1 MHIEERV
8 TNSKMTKVDRYNWK
22 MADSP
27 GVLRMVD
34 KGDLVVDH
42 TYQRNTNEAKLAAI
56 ARAWSWIA
64 CGAIVVADR
73 DGTLF
78 VVDGQHRVFAARK
91 RSDISALP
99 CIIFKTQHQNEEA
112 EGFLRGNRGRKP
124 ITSVEAFRALVT
136 VGNKEALVVQELL
149 QQAGKTAGEGVSPG
163 VVKCVGV
170 IQKWA
175 QANEPALRRVWP
187 LIVAAS
193 AGQQINQR
201 VVEGLLYI
209 ETHLADG
216 KSLLD
221 KELHRRTMKIGA
233 SGLLSGAAKAS
244 AYFSGGGA
252 KVWAAGMIDALNH
265 GCKNRVEL
273 TTE

>member
-1 MHIEERV
+1 MQIEERV
-8 TNSKMTKVDRYNWK
+8 AGGTITKVDRYKWK
-22 MADSP
+22 MTDSP
-27 GVLRMVD
+27 GILRMVD

-42 TYQRNTNEAKLAAI
+42 TYQRNANESKLAAI

-73 DGTLF
+73 DGVLF

-91 RSDISALP
+91 RSDISTLP
-99 CIIFKTQHQNEEA
+99 CIIFKTQHQYEEA

-136 VGNKEALVVQELL
+136 VGNKEALVVQSLL
-149 QQAGKTAGEGVSPG
+149 QQAGKTAGEGMTPG
-163 VVKCVGV
+163 TVKCVGV

-175 QANEPALRRVWP
+175 QTNETALRRVWP
-187 LIVAAS
+187 LIVAVS
-193 AGQQINQR
+193 SGMQIHTR
-201 VVEGLLYI
+201 VVDGLMYI
-209 ETHLADG
+209 ETHLPDG

-221 KELHRRTMKIGA
+221 KEMYRRAIKVGA
-233 SGLLSGAAKAS
+233 TGLLAGAAKAS

-265 GCKNRVEL
+265 GCKNRVEMVA
-273 TTE
+273 E